1 MSANISPAGEVYPAS
16 PIKRHRATESEMEER
31 AEFLIDYASQ
41 HAPVTVRQLYYQA
54 EVAGL
59 PGIEKTEAGYAK
71 VQHQVLELRRQGLLC
86 YSWIADSTRQQRRP
100 YTSTNMAD
108 ALESAVYGY
117 RRSLWQDADADV
129 EIWIEKDALAG
140 VVYQVTSKMDVPL
153 MVSRGFTSETF
164 VYEAIEAY
172 AGSERP
178 VVVYALYDFDR
189 SGEDATRSLNEKLI
203 RFGDDS
209 GLDVRFNVLALT
221 VEQVEGWNLPTRPH
235 KRATVA
241 DRRWPYPYACEL
253 DAIPP
258 DDLRTLVHDA
268 IEQHLPAAEF
278 AKLLKIEA
286 AERAKMEEF
295 LSCWDETQWEAGA

>member
-1 MSANISPAGEVYPAS
+1 MSTTEVYPAS
-16 PIKRHRATESEMEER
+16 PIKRRRATESEMEER
-31 AEFLIDYASQ
+31 ARFLIAYASQ

-59 PGIEKTEAGYAK
+59 PGIEKTETGYAK
-71 VQHQVLELRRQGLLC
+71 VQHQVLELRRQGRLS
-86 YSWIADSTRQQRRP
+86 YGWIADSTRQQRRP
-100 YTSTNMAD
+100 YTNNNMAD

-140 VVYQVTSKMDVPL
+140 VVYKVTSKMDVPL

-172 AGSERP
+172 AGSARP
-178 VVVYALYDFDR
+178 LVVYALYDFDR

-221 VEQVEGWNLPTRPH
+221 LEQVEDWNLPTRPH
-235 KRATVA
+235 KRVTVA
-241 DRRWPYPYACEL
+241 DQRWPHPYACEL

-258 DDLRTLVHDA
+258 DDLRALVQDA
-268 IEQHLPAAEF
+268 IEQHLPADEF
-278 AKLLKIEA
+278 ARLMKIEA
-286 AERAKMEEF
+286 AERATMEQF
-295 LSCWDETQWEAGA
+295 LDCWDEHAWEAEA